1 MDKVI
6 NMNELIGAA
15 AGDRQHMLG
24 KFLYFS
30 LTNLL
35 VDKDELAPDFMKD
48 TLGMSRSYLLTSS
61 RESHTSRRMVPSPMS
76 IKTAGM
82 QLRRRCSSF

>member
-35 VDKDELAPDFMKD
+35 VDKDELYCLPVS
-48 TLGMSRSYLLTSS
+48 TRQVPERL
-61 RESHTSRRMVPSPMS
+61 MVPLPEPSQESKRFAP
-76 IKTAGM
+76 
-82 QLRRRCSSF
+82 Q